1 MDIITSLCK
10 YSDHNSKDIKKLY
23 RGATFNELFKQLA
36 SLQISCRNVECFM
49 PHHTVADHMRPDQG
63 IRRKEVNREKRVGRR
78 VDVDINH
85 SLAREWRVLCSS
97 RLCYQIRLGSI
108 SKKEQI

>member
-97 RLCYQIRLGSI
+97 RLCYQIRLESI
-108 SKKEQI
+108 S

>member
-1 MDIITSLCK
+1 MSCSSSQLVCRLAAGMWSALCHIT
-10 YSDHNSKDIKKLY
+10 
-23 RGATFNELFKQLA
+23 
-36 SLQISCRNVECFM
+36 

-78 VDVDINH
+78 VDVDINP

-97 RLCYQIRLGSI
+97 RLCYQIRLESI
-108 SKKEQI
+108 S